1 MHCAAPASPLLF
13 RFHLNSNSQPSQL
26 KLVTKKKTSLK
37 NLLLIHE
44 LAFILLI
51 LLVATVGAIGIHLQE
66 KSSQESNR
74 ISLIV
79 QEVQQTRGD
88 LYRQM
93 KELFDAYFLNDVE
106 ARNEYNNFTR
116 SVEKHFVQLH
126 NIAQG
131 DAEVAA
137 INDLHAG
144 YKNFVRETST
154 LFDLQPNITNDELK
168 KRLNTDLESGLF
180 NHYETLLAHTEQLL
194 NEKQAELDL
203 QLKDSKRKSNFLLFT
218 PLLLAAMLLVFSRTF
233 LKRSIAKPIQDI
245 LKATSEISAG
255 NLHHKAPDE
264 DIDELA
270 SLSKAINE
278 MAGKLI
284 ISQESLVRTEKQ
296 AAQGLLV
303 PMLAHNIRN
312 PLASIRA
319 TAQVLDEPELDT
331 ETRESLR
338 GIINTVDRL
347 ERWTGALLAYL
358 HPLKPQPNLTS
369 IREIIQGA
377 LEPLQQKISAKSIQI
392 IQPAWPQANTSN
404 NDTIFTDQHLL
415 EQVIYNLVLNAI
427 DASNKKSVIEIQL
440 DITPGTFTLQIL
452 DNGSGMPF
460 TPDPSA
466 MSAPTT
472 KRFGTGIGIPFAFKV
487 CDALGGSLEFS
498 GRANGG
504 TAITI
509 ILPKS
514 IELN

>member
-1 MHCAAPASPLLF
+1 V
-13 RFHLNSNSQPSQL
+13 L
-26 KLVTKKKTSLK
+26 KKNTSLK

-51 LLVATVGAIGIHLQE
+51 LLVATTGAIGIHLQE
-66 KSSQESNR
+66 KSSQESIR

-93 KELFDAYFLNDVE
+93 KELFDAYFLQDIE
-106 ARNEYNNFTR
+106 ARNEYNAFTL

-126 NIAQG
+126 RIAEG
-131 DAEVAA
+131 EAEKTS
-137 INDLHAG
+137 INNLHAG
-144 YKNFVRETST
+144 YKAFVIETSA
-154 LFDLQPNITNDELK
+154 LFDLQPGITGDELK
-168 KRLNTDLESGLF
+168 KILNTDLEAGLF
-180 NHYETLLAHTEQLL
+180 NRYESLLAHTEQLL

-203 QLKDSKRKSNFLLFT
+203 KLKESKRKSNFLLFT
-218 PLLLAAMLLVFSRTF
+218 PLVLAALLLIFSRIF
-233 LKRSIAKPIQDI
+233 LKRSIVRPIEDV
-245 LKATSEISAG
+245 LKATVEISTG
-255 NLHHKAPDE
+255 NLSHKAPE
-264 DIDELA
+264 EHIQELA

-278 MAGKLI
+278 MAEKLI
-284 ISQESLVRTEKQ
+284 TSQENLVRTEKQ

-319 TAQVLDEPELDT
+319 TAQVLDEPGLDA
-331 ETRESLR
+331 ETRESLQ

-358 HPLKPQPNLTS
+358 HPLKPQPGKTS
-369 IREIIQGA
+369 IQEIIEGA
-377 LEPLQQKISAKSIQI
+377 LEPLQQKISAKSIQLVI
-392 IQPAWPQANTSN
+392 PAWNKLKTADDSTL
-404 NDTIFTDQHLL
+404 FTDQHLL

-427 DASNKKSVIEIQL
+427 DASTKAGRIEIL
-440 DITPGTFTLQIL
+440 LATTPEEFTLQIL

-487 CDALGGSLEFS
+487 CDALGGSLQYNAS
-498 GRANGG
+498 ADGG
-504 TAITI
+504 TAVTI
-509 ILPKS
+509 KLPKT
-514 IELN
+514 IALD

>member
-1 MHCAAPASPLLF
+1 MT
-13 RFHLNSNSQPSQL
+13 N
-26 KLVTKKKTSLK
+26 KKTSLK

-51 LLVATVGAIGIHLQE
+51 FLVASIGAIGIHLQE

-74 ISLIV
+74 ISQVI

-93 KELFDAYFLNDVE
+93 KELFDAYFLKDIE
-106 ARNEYNNFTR
+106 ARNEYNAFTL
-116 SVEKHFVQLH
+116 SVESHFVQLH
-126 NIAQG
+126 RIAEG
-131 DAEVAA
+131 EAEKTA
-137 INDLHAG
+137 INNLHAG
-144 YKNFVRETST
+144 YKAFVKETSA
-154 LFDLQPNITNDELK
+154 LFDLQQNITGDELK
-168 KRLNTDLESGLF
+168 KILNTDLEAGLF
-180 NHYETLLAHTEQLL
+180 SRYESLLAHTEQLL

-203 QLKDSKRKSNFLLFT
+203 KLKESKRKSNFLLFT
-218 PLLLAAMLLVFSRTF
+218 PLILAALLLIFSRIY
-233 LKRSIAKPIQDI
+233 LKRSIVKPIEDV

-255 NLHHKAPDE
+255 NLYHKAPE
-264 DIDELA
+264 ENIEELA

-278 MAGKLI
+278 MAEKLI
-284 ISQESLVRTEKQ
+284 TSQENLVRTEKQ

-331 ETRESLR
+331 ETRESLH
-338 GIINTVDRL
+338 GIINSVDRL

-358 HPLKPQPNLTS
+358 HPLKPQPTGTS
-369 IREIIQGA
+369 IREIVEGA
-377 LEPLQQKISAKSIQI
+377 LEPLQQKLSAKSIQLTL
-392 IQPAWPQANTSN
+392 PVWSN
-404 NDTIFTDQHLL
+404 FNKARTDAIFTDQHLL

-427 DASNKKSVIEIQL
+427 DACSKAGKIEIQL
-440 DITPGTFTLQIL
+440 ITGHEEFTLQIL
-452 DNGSGMPF
+452 DNGNGMPF

-472 KRFGTGIGIPFAFKV
+472 KRFGTGLGIPFAFKV
-487 CDALGGSLEFS
+487 CDALGGSLQYNSRS
-498 GRANGG
+498 GGG

-509 ILPKS
+509 KLPKT
-514 IELN
+514 IELI

>member
-1 MHCAAPASPLLF
+1 M
-13 RFHLNSNSQPSQL
+13 
-26 KLVTKKKTSLK
+26 KKTSLK
-37 NLLLIHE
+37 DLLLIHE

-51 LLVATVGAIGIHLQE
+51 FLVASVGAIGIHLQD

-74 ISLIV
+74 INLLV

-93 KELFDAYFLNDVE
+93 KELFDAYFLDDIE
-106 ARNEYNNFTR
+106 ARSEYNNFTL
-116 SVEKHFVQLH
+116 SVENHFRQLQK
-126 NIAQG
+126 IAVG
-131 DAEVAA
+131 DAEKTA

-144 YKNFVRETST
+144 YRAFVLETSA
-154 LFDLQPNITNDELK
+154 LFNLHPNITSDELK
-168 KRLNTDLESGLF
+168 KILNTDLEAGLF
-180 NHYETLLAHTEQLL
+180 SRYETLLAHTEQLL
-194 NEKQAELDL
+194 NQKQTELDN
-203 QLKDSKRKSNFLLFT
+203 QLKESKRKSTFLLFT
-218 PLLLAAMLLVFSRTF
+218 PLILAILLLIFSRVF
-233 LKRSIAKPIQDI
+233 LKRSIVKPIEGV
-245 LKATSEISAG
+245 LKATAEISAG
-255 NLHHKAPDE
+255 NLTHKAPDE
-264 DIDELA
+264 GIEELA

-284 ISQESLVRTEKQ
+284 TSQESLVRTEKQ

-319 TAQVLDEPELDT
+319 TAQVLDDPNLDT
-331 ETRESLR
+331 ETRESLH

-358 HPLKPQPNLTS
+358 HPLKPQPSYTS
-369 IREIIQGA
+369 IREIVEGA
-377 LEPLQQKISAKSIQI
+377 LEPLQQKISKKSIQLTL
-392 IQPAWPQANTSN
+392 PSWPQPNATR

-415 EQVIYNLVLNAI
+415 EQVIYNLLLNAV
-427 DASNKKSVIEIQL
+427 DASNKTGSIEIQL
-440 DITPGTFTLQIL
+440 GITPKEFILQLL
-452 DNGSGMPF
+452 DSGSGMPF

-466 MSAPTT
+466 ISAPTT

-487 CDALGGSLEFS
+487 CDALGGSLQFATRS
-498 GRANGG
+498 GGG

-509 ILPKS
+509 TLPKT

>member
-1 MHCAAPASPLLF
+1 M
-13 RFHLNSNSQPSQL
+13 L
-26 KLVTKKKTSLK
+26 KKNTSLK

-51 LLVATVGAIGIHLQE
+51 LLVATTGAIGIHLQE

-93 KELFDAYFLNDVE
+93 KELFDAYFLQDIE
-106 ARNEYNNFTR
+106 ARNEYNAFTL

-126 NIAQG
+126 RIAEG
-131 DAEVAA
+131 EAEKTS
-137 INDLHAG
+137 INNLHAG
-144 YKNFVRETST
+144 YKAFVIETSA
-154 LFDLQPNITNDELK
+154 LFDLQPDITGDELK
-168 KRLNTDLESGLF
+168 KILNTDLEAGLF
-180 NHYETLLAHTEQLL
+180 NRYESLLAHTEQLL

-203 QLKDSKRKSNFLLFT
+203 KLKEGKRKSNFLLFT
-218 PLLLAAMLLVFSRTF
+218 PLVLAALLLIFSRIF
-233 LKRSIAKPIQDI
+233 LKRSIVRPIEDV
-245 LKATSEISAG
+245 LKATVEISTG
-255 NLHHKAPDE
+255 NLSHKAPE
-264 DIDELA
+264 ENIDELA

-278 MAGKLI
+278 MAEKLI
-284 ISQESLVRTEKQ
+284 TSQENLVRTEKQ

-319 TAQVLDEPELDT
+319 TAQILDEPGLDA
-331 ETRESLR
+331 ETRESLQ

-358 HPLKPQPNLTS
+358 HPLKPQPGKTS
-369 IREIIQGA
+369 IKEIVEGA
-377 LEPLQQKISAKSIQI
+377 LEPLQQKISAKSIQLI
-392 IQPAWPQANTSN
+392 IPAWNKMSTAHTG
-404 NDTIFTDQHLL
+404 TIFTDQHLL

-427 DASNKKSVIEIQL
+427 DASAKAGQIEIQL
-440 DITPGTFTLQIL
+440 ATTPEAFTLQIL

-487 CDALGGSLEFS
+487 CDALGGSLQYDA
-498 GRANGG
+498 RPKGG
-504 TAITI
+504 TAVTI
-509 ILPKS
+509 RLPKT
-514 IELN
+514 IAPD